1 MPKFCI
7 IIDKKFIQIIQ
18 FYIKRSL
25 FYFQMNLLL
34 TVQIHS
40 VIINKNES
48 KTDLSN
54 EIIKSYIITLYHWLQ
69 NNNFL

>member
-18 FYIKRSL
+18 FYIKKSL

-48 KTDLSN
+48 KQ
-54 EIIKSYIITLYHWLQ
+54 IYQVK
-69 NNNFL
+69 